1 MPNAERPAPLS
12 DGLMPDDART
22 PGFALLTARLRLR
35 PLAEDDAPFI
45 VALLNEPSFL
55 RYIGDRKVRTLED
68 AGAYVRNGPQ
78 ASYARHGFGL
88 LLVVRREDEAP
99 IGMCGLLKRDALDD
113 ADLGFAFLPA
123 AWGQGFASE
132 AAAAVLAHGRTAL
145 GLRRVAAIVQP
156 DNDASLRVLAR
167 IGFAFERLMRMPGE
181 EKDIQLHTLTLS

>member
-1 MPNAERPAPLS
+1 
-12 DGLMPDDART
+12 MPDDART
-22 PGFALLTARLRLR
+22 PGFALRTTRLQLR

-55 RYIGDRKVRTLED
+55 RYIGDRKVRTLEE

-78 ASYARHGFGL
+78 ASYTQHGFGL

-123 AWGQGFASE
+123 AWGKGYASE
-132 AAAAVLAHGRTAL
+132 AATAVLEHGREAL

-167 IGFAFERLMRMPGE
+167 LGFVFERMLRMPGADT
-181 EKDIQLHTLTLS
+181 DIQLHTLTLG